1 MTTRVAD
8 IITRARDTLA
18 DPKKERWSDDRLLR
32 LLDEAQKDFARQTS
46 LLKGYTNIPL
56 IPFTATYSLP
66 EDCWRIT
73 RAHYAERHLRLVSH
87 EAMDELDQDWYTRQ
101 GSTVEALVFD
111 QRNDSV
117 IRCYPIPDDSSVAY
131 NYTFEQSDTPEY
143 AGAGRF
149 GVVTEFGDYT
159 FDGVFGVTT
168 SLFDPE
174 ITTESFDSPYGV
186 LVDAGESTGNIA
198 IFYIRDPARIK
209 YITDEL
215 ETSSRWDIAL
225 KHYVVGHAF
234 LDDLD
239 TQYQQR
245 GSTSLTLYDRELNLA
260 QRTSRSDST
269 ATQQYETNYNGGL

>member
-46 LLKGYTNIPL
+46 LLKGYANIPL

-73 RAHYAERHLRLVSH
+73 RAHYAERNLRLVSH
-87 EAMDELDQDWYTRQ
+87 EAMDAFDEDWYTRQ
-101 GSTVEALVFD
+101 GSTIETLVFD
-111 QRNDSV
+111 QRNDNV
-117 IRCYPIPDDSSVAY
+117 IRCYPIPDDSSVEY

-149 GVVTEFGDYT
+149 GVVTEFADYT

-168 SLFDPE
+168 GLFDPA
-174 ITTESFDSPYGV
+174 ISTESFDSPYGV
-186 LVDAGESTGNIA
+186 LTDVGESTGNIA
-198 IFYIRDPARIK
+198 IFYIRDPQRIK
-209 YITDEL
+209 YMTDEL
-215 ETSSRWDIAL
+215 EISSRWDIAL
-225 KHYVVGHAF
+225 KHYIVGHAF

-245 GSTSLTLYDRELNLA
+245 GSTSLSLYDRELNLA

-269 ATQQYETNYNGGL
+269 AMQQYETSYNGGL

>member
-46 LLKGYTNIPL
+46 LLKGYANIPL

-87 EAMDELDQDWYTRQ
+87 EAMDEFDPDWYTRQ
-101 GSTVEALVFD
+101 GSTIEALVFD

-143 AGAGRF
+143 VGAGRF

-159 FDGVFGVTT
+159 FDRVFGVTT

-174 ITTESFDSPYGV
+174 ITIESFNSPYGV
-186 LVDAGESTGNIA
+186 LADVGESIGNIA
-198 IFYIRDPARIK
+198 IFYIRDPGRIK

-215 ETSSRWDIAL
+215 EISSRWDIAL

-239 TQYQQR
+239 TAYQQR

-260 QRTSRSDST
+260 QRTARSDST
-269 ATQQYETNYNGGL
+269 AMQQYETSYDGGL

>member
-46 LLKGYTNIPL
+46 LLKGYANIPV
-56 IPFTATYSLP
+56 IPYTSTYSLP
-66 EDCWRIT
+66 EDCWLVT
-73 RAHYAERHLRLVSH
+73 RAHYAERHLQLLSH
-87 EAMDELDQDWYTRQ
+87 EAMDERDENWYTRV
-101 GSTVEALVFD
+101 GSTIEALVFD
-111 QRNDSV
+111 KRNDSV
-117 IRCYPIPDDSSVAY
+117 IRCYPIPDDSSVLY
-131 NYTFEQSDTPEY
+131 DYTFEQTDTPEY

-159 FDGVFGVTT
+159 MDGVYGVTT

-186 LVDAGESTGNIA
+186 VTDVGESAGNIA
-198 IFYIRDPARIK
+198 IFYIRDPLRIR
-209 YITDEL
+209 YLTDEL
-215 ETSSRWDIAL
+215 EISARWDIAL
-225 KHYVVGHAF
+225 KHYVIGHAF

-239 TQYQQR
+239 TAYQAR
-245 GSTSLTLYDRELNLA
+245 GSTALSLYDRELNLA
-260 QRTSRSDST
+260 KRTSRHDGT
-269 ATQQYETNYNGGL
+269 AMQQYETSYNGGL

>member
-46 LLKGYTNIPL
+46 LLKGYANIPL
-56 IPFTATYSLP
+56 FPFTATYSLP

-87 EAMDELDQDWYTRQ
+87 EVMDEFDLGWYTRQ
-101 GSTVEALVFD
+101 GSTIEALVFD

-117 IRCYPIPDDSSVAY
+117 IRCYPIPDTSAIRYS
-131 NYTFEQSDTPEY
+131 YTFEQSATPKY

-149 GVVTEFGDYT
+149 GVVTKFGDYT
-159 FDGVFGVTT
+159 LDSVFGITT
-168 SLFDPE
+168 GLFDQE

-186 LVDAGESTGNIA
+186 VTDVSESAGNIA
-198 IFYIRDPARIK
+198 TFYIRDPVRIK

-239 TQYQQR
+239 TAYQQR
-245 GSTSLTLYDRELNLA
+245 GSTSLALYDRELNLA
-260 QRTSRSDST
+260 QRTARSDST
-269 ATQQYETNYNGGL
+269 AMQQYETSYNGGL

>member
-46 LLKGYTNIPL
+46 LLKGYANILL

-87 EAMDELDQDWYTRQ
+87 EAMDEFDPDWYTRQ
-101 GSTVEALVFD
+101 GSAIDALVFD

-131 NYTFEQSDTPEY
+131 SYTFEQSDTPEY

-168 SLFDPE
+168 SMFDPE

-186 LVDAGESTGNIA
+186 LVDAGESAGNIA
-198 IFYIRDPARIK
+198 IFYIRDPVRIK

-215 ETSSRWDIAL
+215 EISSRWDIAL

-245 GSTSLTLYDRELNLA
+245 GSTSLALYDRELNLA

-269 ATQQYETNYNGGL
+269 AMQQYETNYNGGL

>member
-46 LLKGYTNIPL
+46 LLKGYANIPL

-66 EDCWRIT
+66 EDCWRLT
-73 RAHYAERHLRLVSH
+73 RAHYAERRLRLVSH
-87 EAMDELDQDWYTRQ
+87 EAMDEVDTGWYTRQ
-101 GSTVEALVFD
+101 GGAIEALVFD

-117 IRCYPIPDDSSVAY
+117 IRCYPIPDTSSIRY
-131 NYTFEQSDTPEY
+131 SCTFEQSATPEY

-159 FDGVFGVTT
+159 VDSVFGIVTG
-168 SLFDPE
+168 LFDPE

-186 LVDAGESTGNIA
+186 VTDVGESAGNIA
-198 IFYIRDPARIK
+198 TFYIRDPARIK

-239 TQYQQR
+239 TAYQQR
-245 GSTSLTLYDRELNLA
+245 GSTSLALYDRELNLA
-260 QRTSRSDST
+260 QRTARSDST
-269 ATQQYETNYNGGL
+269 AMQQYETSYNGGL

>member
-46 LLKGYTNIPL
+46 LLKGYANIPL

-73 RAHYAERHLRLVSH
+73 RAHFAERHLRLVSH
-87 EAMDELDQDWYTRQ
+87 EAMDEFDRDWYTRQ
-101 GSTVEALVFD
+101 GSTIEALVFD

-149 GVVTEFGDYT
+149 GVVTELGDYT
-159 FDGVFGVTT
+159 FDSVFGVTT
-168 SLFDPE
+168 NLFDLE
-174 ITTESFDSPYGV
+174 ITAESFDSPYGV
-186 LVDAGESTGNIA
+186 LTDAGESVGNIA

-215 ETSSRWDIAL
+215 EISSRWDIAL

-269 ATQQYETNYNGGL
+269 AMQQYETNYNGGL